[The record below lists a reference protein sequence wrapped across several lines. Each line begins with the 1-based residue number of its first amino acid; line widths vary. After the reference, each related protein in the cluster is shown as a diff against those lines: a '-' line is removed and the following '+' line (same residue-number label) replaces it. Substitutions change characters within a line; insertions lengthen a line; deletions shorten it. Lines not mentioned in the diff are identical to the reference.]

1 MEQEQVIGDEET
13 EGSEVWVGTDSFAW
27 SLRSLRMETRQ
38 GGGKDV
44 EPEGQVIDGQG
55 RGEEQKLLVAERRWG
70 EGRGLS

>member
-55 RGEEQKLLVAERRWG
+55 RGEEQKGWG
-70 EGRGLS
+70 AGGGGGGGGG